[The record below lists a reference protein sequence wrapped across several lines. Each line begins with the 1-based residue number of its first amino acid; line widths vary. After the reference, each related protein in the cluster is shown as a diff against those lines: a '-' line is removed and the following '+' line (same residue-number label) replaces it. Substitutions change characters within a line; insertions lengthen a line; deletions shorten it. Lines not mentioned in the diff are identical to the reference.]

1 MSPRDGARRR
11 WRRLRSNG
19 PRRGPE
25 RPGLRRSRLRR
36 GVIILPSAF
45 TIGNLFFG
53 TYAIVAALRG
63 DFAWSAWFLVFAAT
77 LDLLDGRVARFTR
90 TGSDFGAELDSLTDA
105 VSFGVAPALVMILL
119 HFQESDWGWLAAF
132 AYVAAVVIRLA
143 RFNVEQGGEA
153 RRHFHGLPTPAAG
166 LILVTQY
173 PFSRTPFFQ
182 QNLATLPWPEIMVI
196 VLVLISILMLSHVP
210 YAKMPA
216 IDLKSRR
223 GVLRTSLLAGCL
235 GLAIAFPAY
244 WFFPAFAGYALWGL
258 LRSVFLGLL
267 DRLPERDPLMDT
279 PDELDSDVEPR
290 EVDYHELTHEPSRQK
305 TPRQGTAPSEAD
317 QRGPRPRQS
326 GAREPRASEADS
338 LQRKEI
344 RS

>member
-1 MSPRDGARRR
+1 MTPRNTRLRR
-11 WRRLRSNG
+11 WRRTRLNG
-19 PRRGPE
+19 PRRGLG
-25 RPGLRRSRLRR
+25 RSQLRRARLRR

-119 HFQESDWGWLAAF
+119 YFQESDWGWLAAF
-132 AYVAAVVIRLA
+132 AYLAAVVIRLA

-166 LILVTQY
+166 LILVTHY

-182 QNLATLPWPEIMVI
+182 ENLATLPWPEIMVI
-196 VLVLISILMLSHVP
+196 VMVLVSILMLSHVP
-210 YAKMPA
+210 YARMPA
-216 IDLKSRR
+216 IDLRSRA
-223 GVLRTSLLAGCL
+223 GVVRTGLLAGGL
-235 GLAIAFPAY
+235 GMAVAFPAY
-244 WFFPAFAGYALWGL
+244 WFFPVFAAYALWGL

-279 PDELDSDVEPR
+279 PDEMDSDVEPR
-290 EVDYHELTHEPSRQK
+290 EVDYDELTHGQPGAHK
-305 TPRQGTAPSEAD
+305 P
-317 QRGPRPRQS
+317 
-326 GAREPRASEADS
+326 GAREPDS
-338 LQRKEI
+338 FHRKEI

>member
-1 MSPRDGARRR
+1 MSPRDARRR
-11 WRRLRSNG
+11 WRPLRSNG
-19 PRRGPE
+19 SRRGSG
-25 RPGLRRSRLRR
+25 RARTRRARLRR

-45 TIGNLFFG
+45 TLGNLFFG
-53 TYAIVAALRG
+53 AYAIVAALRG
-63 DFAWSAWFLVFAAT
+63 DFAWAAWFLVFAAT

-119 HFQESDWGWLAAF
+119 YFQASDWGWLAAF
-132 AYVAAVVIRLA
+132 AYLAAVVVRLA

-166 LILVTQY
+166 LILVTHY
-173 PFSRTPFFQ
+173 PLSRTPFFQ
-182 QNLATLPWPEIMVI
+182 ENLASLPWPEIMVI
-196 VLVLISILMLSHVP
+196 VMVLISILMLSHVP

-216 IDLKSRR
+216 LDLKSRA
-223 GVLRTSLLAGCL
+223 GVSRTVLMAGGL
-235 GLAIAFPAY
+235 GLAVAFPAY
-244 WFFPAFAGYALWGL
+244 WFFPAFAAYALWGL

-279 PDELDSDVEPR
+279 PDEMESDVEPR
-290 EVDYHELTHEPSRQK
+290 DVDYHELTHEPDRQ
-305 TPRQGTAPSEAD
+305 PGAHEPEA
-317 QRGPRPRQS
+317 RKS
-326 GAREPRASEADS
+326 DS
-338 LQRKEI
+338 FQHKEN

>member
-1 MSPRDGARRR
+1 MSPREGPRRR
-11 WRRLRSNG
+11 WRRLRANG
-19 PRRGPE
+19 SRRGFG
-25 RPGLRRSRLRR
+25 RPRLRRSRLRR

-45 TIGNLFFG
+45 TLGNLFFG

-119 HFQESDWGWLAAF
+119 YFQASDWGWLAAF
-132 AYVAAVVIRLA
+132 AYLAAVVVRLA

-166 LILVTQY
+166 LILVTHY
-173 PFSRTPFFQ
+173 PLSRTPFFQ
-182 QNLATLPWPEIMVI
+182 QNLATLPWAEIMVI
-196 VLVLISILMLSHVP
+196 VMVLVSILMLSHVP
-210 YAKMPA
+210 YARMPA
-216 IDLKSRR
+216 IDLKSRT
-223 GVLRTSLLAGCL
+223 GVARTALMAGGL

-244 WFFPAFAGYALWGL
+244 WFFPAFAAYALWGL

-267 DRLPERDPLMDT
+267 DRLPERDPLLDT
-279 PDELDSDVEPR
+279 PDELESDVEPR
-290 EVDYHELTHEPSRQK
+290 EVDYHELTHEPDLAPDREGG
-305 TPRQGTAPSEAD
+305 PPPEPDEHARRQGTRKP
-317 QRGPRPRQS
+317 
-326 GAREPRASEADS
+326 GARESDS
-338 LQRKEI
+338 FQRKEI

>member
-1 MSPRDGARRR
+1 MSPRDARRR
-11 WRRLRSNG
+11 WGRLRANG
-19 PRRGPE
+19 SRRGPG
-25 RPGLRRSRLRR
+25 RGLRGRSRLRR

-53 TYAIVAALRG
+53 IYAMVAALRG
-63 DFAWSAWFLVFAAT
+63 DFAWAAWFLVFAAT

-119 HFQESDWGWLAAF
+119 YFQESDWGWLAGF

-153 RRHFHGLPTPAAG
+153 HRHFHGLPTPAAG
-166 LILVTQY
+166 LILVTHY

-182 QNLATLPWPEIMVI
+182 ENLASLPWPEIMVI
-196 VLVLISILMLSHVP
+196 VMVLISILMLSHVP
-210 YAKMPA
+210 YAKMPR
-216 IDLKSRR
+216 IHLKTRA
-223 GVLRTSLLAGCL
+223 GVARTGLMAG
-235 GLAIAFPAY
+235 GLALAVAFPAY
-244 WFFPAFAGYALWGL
+244 WFFPMFAAYALWGL

-279 PDELDSDVEPR
+279 PDELESDVEPR
-290 EVDYHELTHEPSRQK
+290 DVDYHELTHERDERTHEP
-305 TPRQGTAPSEAD
+305 
-317 QRGPRPRQS
+317 
-326 GAREPRASEADS
+326 GAREPGARESDS
-338 LQRKEI
+338 FQRKEN

>member
-1 MSPRDGARRR
+1 MSPRDARRR

-19 PRRGPE
+19 SRRDSG
-25 RPGLRRSRLRR
+25 RAQIRRQRLRR

-53 TYAIVAALRG
+53 AYAIVAALRG

-119 HFQESDWGWLAAF
+119 YFQESDWGWLAAF
-132 AYVAAVVIRLA
+132 AYLAAVVIRLA

-166 LILVTQY
+166 LILVTHY

-182 QNLATLPWPEIMVI
+182 QNLASLPWPEIMVI
-196 VLVLISILMLSHVP
+196 VMVLISILMLSHVP
-210 YAKMPA
+210 YARMPA
-216 IDLKSRR
+216 IDLKSRA
-223 GVLRTSLLAGCL
+223 GVARTALLAGGL
-235 GLAIAFPAY
+235 GMAVAFPAY
-244 WFFPAFAGYALWGL
+244 WFFPAFAAYALWGL

-290 EVDYHELTHEPSRQK
+290 DVDYHELTHERDPAGPGRKGGASSGQHER
-305 TPRQGTAPSEAD
+305 TPRPGGHEP
-317 QRGPRPRQS
+317 
-326 GAREPRASEADS
+326 GAHESDS
-338 LQRKEI
+338 FQRKEI

>member
-1 MSPRDGARRR
+1 MTPRNARLRR
-11 WRRLRSNG
+11 WRRTRHTG
-19 PRRGPE
+19 PRQGHGRSQ
-25 RPGLRRSRLRR
+25 LRRARLRR

-53 TYAIVAALRG
+53 AYAIVAALRG
-63 DFAWSAWFLVFAAT
+63 DFGWSAWFLVFAAT

-119 HFQESDWGWLAAF
+119 YFQESDWGWLAAF
-132 AYVAAVVIRLA
+132 AYLAAVVIRLA

-166 LILVTQY
+166 LILVTHY
-173 PFSRTPFFQ
+173 PLSRTPFFQ
-182 QNLATLPWPEIMVI
+182 ENLATLPWPEIMVI
-196 VLVLISILMLSHVP
+196 VMVLVSILMLSHVP
-210 YAKMPA
+210 YARMPA
-216 IDLKSRR
+216 IDLKSRA
-223 GVLRTSLLAGCL
+223 GVARTGLLAGGL
-235 GLAIAFPAY
+235 GMAVAFPAY
-244 WFFPAFAGYALWGL
+244 WLFPVFSAYAAWGL

-279 PDELDSDVEPR
+279 PDEMDSDVEPR
-290 EVDYHELTHEPSRQK
+290 EVDYDELTHRQPGAHEP
-305 TPRQGTAPSEAD
+305 
-317 QRGPRPRQS
+317 
-326 GAREPRASEADS
+326 GARETDS
-338 LQRKEI
+338 FQRKEI

>member
-1 MSPRDGARRR
+1 MSPRDGQRRG

-19 PRRGPE
+19 SRRGFRRS
-25 RPGLRRSRLRR
+25 RPGRSRLRR

-119 HFQESDWGWLAAF
+119 YFQESDWGWLAGF
-132 AYVAAVVIRLA
+132 AYLAAVVVRLA

-166 LILVTQY
+166 LILVTHY
-173 PFSRTPFFQ
+173 PFSRTSFFQ
-182 QNLATLPWPEIMVI
+182 ENLASLPWPEIMVI
-196 VLVLISILMLSHVP
+196 VMVLTSILMLSHVP

-216 IDLKSRR
+216 IDLKSRA
-223 GVLRTSLLAGCL
+223 GVTRTALLAGGL
-235 GLAIAFPAY
+235 GLAVAFPAY
-244 WFFPAFAGYALWGL
+244 WFFPAFAAYALWGL

-267 DRLPERDPLMDT
+267 DRLPERDPLMDA
-279 PDELDSDVEPR
+279 PDEMDSEVEPR
-290 EVDYHELTHEPSRQK
+290 EVDYDELTHERDPAGPGRHGGAS
-305 TPRQGTAPSEAD
+305 SEPHD
-317 QRGPRPRQS
+317 RTLRP
-326 GAREPRASEADS
+326 GAREPGARESDS
-338 LQRKEI
+338 FQHKEN

>member
-1 MSPRDGARRR
+1 MSPREGPRRR
-11 WRRLRSNG
+11 WRRRRANG
-19 PRRGPE
+19 SRRGFG
-25 RPGLRRSRLRR
+25 RPRLRRSRLRR

-45 TIGNLFFG
+45 TLGNLFFG

-119 HFQESDWGWLAAF
+119 YFQESDWGWLAAF
-132 AYVAAVVIRLA
+132 AYLAAVVVRLA

-166 LILVTQY
+166 LILVTHY
-173 PFSRTPFFQ
+173 PLSRTPFFQ
-182 QNLATLPWPEIMVI
+182 QNLAALPWAETMVI
-196 VLVLISILMLSHVP
+196 VMVLVSILMLSHVP

-216 IDLKSRR
+216 IDLKSRT
-223 GVLRTSLLAGCL
+223 GVARTALMAGGL

-244 WFFPAFAGYALWGL
+244 WFFPAFAAYALWGL

-267 DRLPERDPLMDT
+267 DRLPERDPLLDT

-290 EVDYHELTHEPSRQK
+290 EVDYHELTHEPDLASDREGGPPPEPDEH
-305 TPRQGTAPSEAD
+305 TRRQGTRKP
-317 QRGPRPRQS
+317 
-326 GAREPRASEADS
+326 GARESDS
-338 LQRKEI
+338 FQRKEI